1 MMAIATMLRKTTL
14 LPAEKESSTA
24 PRTSVGTGKAAQS
37 VARRNTHIFKYLKHN
52 RPLIALSLHCISKT
66 IFYKMKKLILFI
78 SILVVAAACQPPKK
92 DKKTVFELPAVAD
105 IAMYQVNPRVFAP
118 DHSLNA
124 VAARIDSIRELG
136 VNVMWVM
143 PIYPIGIEKGKNS
156 PYCIRDYKAIAPEFG
171 TIDDFKNLAA
181 ACHEHGM
188 GIILDWVANHTAW
201 DHPWVKE
208 HPDWYTHDEK
218 ADTIIHPRPWDWYD
232 VADLNYD
239 NADMRKAMIDA
250 MKFWIV
256 EVGIDGFRCDVADGV
271 PADFWKEAIDTLR
284 QAASPRKIVMLAE
297 GKRPDNFTV
306 GGFDMN
312 YGWDYKDKLV
322 EVFKGASAEE
332 LIKADK
338 AEYDSLPDGK
348 VKLRF
353 TTNHDHATETE
364 PCVQFGNDRGAMA
377 AYVASIFPHGGALIY
392 GSQEVGYP
400 EPINF
405 FKYVAVNWS
414 AKPEIYKE
422 YKELI
427 DLYNDEAALRKGSLT
442 TYPDKDIFLFEK
454 SDGKERFL
462 VAVNV
467 RNEQKSIRLPE
478 AWAGQEVDDEMADK
492 DILLGDTLTLQPYQ
506 YLILEK

>member
-1 MMAIATMLRKTTL
+1 
-14 LPAEKESSTA
+14 
-24 PRTSVGTGKAAQS
+24 
-37 VARRNTHIFKYLKHN
+37 
-52 RPLIALSLHCISKT
+52 
-66 IFYKMKKLILFI
+66 MKKLLLCI
-78 SILVVAAACQPPKK
+78 SIAAAVISCKPAKETKQ
-92 DKKTVFELPAVAD
+92 TAFEMPAVAD

-124 VAARIDSIRELG
+124 VAARIDSIRDLG

-156 PYCIRDYKAIAPEFG
+156 PYCISDYKAIAPEFG
-171 TIDDFKNLAA
+171 TIDDFKNLAKV
-181 ACHEHGM
+181 CHEHGM

-218 ADTIIHPRPWDWYD
+218 TDTIIHPRPWDWYD

-239 NADMRKAMIDA
+239 NKDMRTAMIDA

-271 PADFWKEAIDTLR
+271 PADFWKDAIDQLR
-284 QAASPRKIVMLAE
+284 TAAGDRKIVMLAE
-297 GKRPDNFTV
+297 GKRSDNFTV

-312 YGWDYKDKLV
+312 YGWDYKDELV
-322 EVFKGASAEE
+322 KVWKGAPVSD

-338 AEYDSLPDGK
+338 AEYDSLPAGK
-348 VKLRF
+348 VKMRF
-353 TTNHDHATETE
+353 TTNHDHSTEAT
-364 PCVQFGNDRGAMA
+364 PCQEFTNDRGAMA
-377 AYVASIFPHGGALIY
+377 AYVATIFPHGGALIY

-405 FKYVAVNWS
+405 FKFVPVDWT

-422 YKELI
+422 YQHLI
-427 DLYNDEAALRKGSLT
+427 GLYNDHPALRKGKMT
-442 TYPDKDIFLFEK
+442 AFPDNDVLVFEK
-454 SDGKERFL
+454 KDAAERFL
-462 VAVNV
+462 VVANL
-467 RNEQKSIRLPE
+467 RNEQKTVNVPADWMNRQ
-478 AWAGQEVDDEMADK
+478 AQDQATGQNVQ
-492 DILLGDTLTLQPYQ
+492 LGNTLTLTPFQ
-506 YLILEK
+506 YFILAY

>member
-1 MMAIATMLRKTTL
+1 
-14 LPAEKESSTA
+14 
-24 PRTSVGTGKAAQS
+24 
-37 VARRNTHIFKYLKHN
+37 
-52 RPLIALSLHCISKT
+52 
-66 IFYKMKKLILFI
+66 MKKLFLFI
-78 SILVVAAACQPPKK
+78 GILAMLSGCKPPKANE
-92 DKKTVFELPAVAD
+92 VAFELPAVED

-124 VAARIDSIRELG
+124 VAARIDSIKGLG
-136 VNVMWVM
+136 VNIMWVM

-156 PYCIRDYKAIAPEFG
+156 PYCISDYKAIAPEFG
-171 TIDDFKNLAA
+171 TIDDFKNLVRV
-181 ACHEHGM
+181 CHEHDM

-239 NADMRKAMIDA
+239 NNDMREAMIDA
-250 MKFWIV
+250 MLFWIV

-271 PADFWKEAIDTLR
+271 PADFWKDAITRLR
-284 QAASPRKIVMLAE
+284 AAAGTRKIVMLAE

-312 YGWDYKDKLV
+312 YGWDYKDELV
-322 EVFKGASAEE
+322 KVFKGAPASD

-338 AEYDSLPDGK
+338 AEYDSLPAGM

-353 TTNHDHATETE
+353 TTNHDHSTEVT
-364 PCVQFGNDRGAMA
+364 PCVQFTNDRGAMA
-377 AYVASIFPHGGALIY
+377 AFVASVFPHGGLLIY

-405 FKYVAVNWS
+405 FKYVPVDWT
-414 AKPEIYKE
+414 AKPEIWQE
-422 YKELI
+422 YQKLTA
-427 DLYNDEAALRKGSLT
+427 LYNEHPALRKGT
-442 TYPDKDIFLFEK
+442 MTAWPDNDVLVFEK
-454 SDGKERFL
+454 KDGDESFL
-462 VAVNV
+462 VMVNV
-467 RNEQKSIRLPE
+467 RNEKKSVQVPE
-478 AWAGQEVDDEMADK
+478 GWAGRDTQNVPDGKAVKLESALELAPFQYF
-492 DILLGDTLTLQPYQ
+492 IL
-506 YLILEK
+506 K

>member
-1 MMAIATMLRKTTL
+1 
-14 LPAEKESSTA
+14 
-24 PRTSVGTGKAAQS
+24 
-37 VARRNTHIFKYLKHN
+37 
-52 RPLIALSLHCISKT
+52 
-66 IFYKMKKLILFI
+66 MKKLLL
-78 SILVVAAACQPPKK
+78 SLTVLALLAACRPAKEA
-92 DKKTVFELPAVAD
+92 KTEAFQLPAVDD

-124 VAARIDSIRELG
+124 VAARIDSIRDLG
-136 VNVMWVM
+136 VNIMWVM

-156 PYCIRDYKAIAPEFG
+156 PYCISDYKAIAPEFG
-171 TIDDFKNLAA
+171 TIDDFKNLAKV
-181 ACHEHGM
+181 CHEHGM

-208 HPDWYTHDEK
+208 HPDWYTYDEK
-218 ADTIIHPRPWDWYD
+218 ADTIICPQPWNWED

-239 NADMRKAMIDA
+239 NKDMREAMIDA

-271 PADFWKEAIDTLR
+271 PADFWKDAIDQLR
-284 QAASPRKIVMLAE
+284 AAAGDRKILMLAE
-297 GKRPDNFTV
+297 GKNVDNFTI

-312 YGWDYKDKLV
+312 YGWDYKDELV
-322 EVFKGASAEE
+322 KVFKGAPASD

-338 AEYDSLPDGK
+338 AEYDSLPTGK

-353 TTNHDHATETE
+353 TTNHDHSTEAT
-364 PCVQFGNDRGAMA
+364 PCVEFTNDRGAMA

-405 FKYVAVNWS
+405 FKYVPVDWT

-422 YKELI
+422 YQHLI
-427 DLYNDEAALRKGSLT
+427 SLYNEHPALRKGTMTAWPEDDVLM
-442 TYPDKDIFLFEK
+442 FEK
-454 SDGKERFL
+454 ADDAERYL
-462 VAVNV
+462 ILVNV
-467 RNEQKSIRLPE
+467 RNEQETVDLPE
-478 AWAGQEVDDEMADK
+478 SWQK
-492 DILLGDTLTLQPYQ
+492 LGDSITLEPFEYC
-506 YLILEK
+506 IEKY

>member
-1 MMAIATMLRKTTL
+1 
-14 LPAEKESSTA
+14 
-24 PRTSVGTGKAAQS
+24 
-37 VARRNTHIFKYLKHN
+37 
-52 RPLIALSLHCISKT
+52 
-66 IFYKMKKLILFI
+66 MKKLFLSI
-78 SILVVAAACQPPKK
+78 SIVAAIVACRPSQETKEAP
-92 DKKTVFELPAVAD
+92 FQMPAIDD

-124 VAARIDSIRELG
+124 VAGRIDSIRDLG
-136 VNVMWVM
+136 VNIMWVM

-156 PYCIRDYKAIAPEFG
+156 PYCISDYKAIAPEFG
-171 TIDDFKNLAA
+171 TIDDLKNLAQV
-181 ACHEHGM
+181 CHQHGM

-208 HPDWYTHDEK
+208 HPDWYTYDEK
-218 ADTIIHPRPWDWYD
+218 ADTIICPQPWNWED

-239 NADMRKAMIDA
+239 NKDMRAAMIDA

-256 EVGIDGFRCDVADGV
+256 DVGIDGFRCDVADGV
-271 PADFWKEAIDTLR
+271 PADFWKDAIDQLR
-284 QAASPRKIVMLAE
+284 AAAGDRQILMLAE
-297 GKRPDNFTV
+297 GKHSDNFTV

-312 YGWDYKDKLV
+312 YGWDYKDVLV
-322 EVFKGASAEE
+322 KVFKGASAED

-353 TTNHDHATETE
+353 TTNHDHSTEAT
-364 PCVQFGNDRGAMA
+364 PCVEFTNDRGAMA

-405 FKYVAVNWS
+405 FKYVPVDWT
-414 AKPEIYKE
+414 AKPEIYRE
-422 YKELI
+422 YQTLI
-427 DLYNDEAALRKGSLT
+427 GLYNDHPALRKGKMT
-442 TYPDKDIFLFEK
+442 AYPDKDVLVFEK
-454 SDGKERFL
+454 TDAAERFL

-467 RNEQKSIRLPE
+467 RNAEKTFTTPSQWVNRDVEDLVT
-478 AWAGQEVDDEMADK
+478 GQAIKFDATF
-492 DILLGDTLTLQPYQ
+492 TLSPFQ
-506 YLILEK
+506 YIIVEF

>member
-1 MMAIATMLRKTTL
+1 
-14 LPAEKESSTA
+14 
-24 PRTSVGTGKAAQS
+24 
-37 VARRNTHIFKYLKHN
+37 
-52 RPLIALSLHCISKT
+52 
-66 IFYKMKKLILFI
+66 MKKILLFI
-78 SILVVAAACQPPKK
+78 CVMAAIVACKPTPETKNVA
-92 DKKTVFELPAVAD
+92 FEMPAVAD

-118 DHSLNA
+118 QNSLNA

-171 TIDDFKNLAA
+171 TIDDFKHLTQV
-181 ACHEHGM
+181 CHEHGM

-201 DHPWVKE
+201 DHPWVKD

-218 ADTIIHPRPWDWYD
+218 TDTIIHPRPWDWLD

-239 NADMRKAMIDA
+239 NKEMRAAMIDA
-250 MKFWIV
+250 MKFWIT

-271 PADFWKEAIDTLR
+271 PADFWKDAIDQLR
-284 QAASPRKIVMLAE
+284 AAAGNRKIVMLAE
-297 GKRPDNFTV
+297 GKRLDNFTV

-312 YGWDYKDKLV
+312 YGWDYKDELV
-322 EVFKGASAEE
+322 KVFNGAPASD
-332 LIKADK
+332 LIAADK
-338 AEYDSLPDGK
+338 AEYDSLPAGK

-364 PCVQFGNDRGAMA
+364 PCVQFTNDRGAMA

-405 FKYVAVNWS
+405 FKYVPVDWT

-427 DLYNDEAALRKGSLT
+427 ELYNEEPALRKGSLT
-442 TYPDKDIFLFEK
+442 TYPDADVLMFEK
-454 SDGKERFL
+454 ADGDDRFL
-462 VAVNV
+462 VLVNV
-467 RNEQKSIRLPE
+467 RNERKTVQTPQDWVGRETEDEITDQKL
-478 AWAGQEVDDEMADK
+478 K
-492 DILLGDTLTLQPYQ
+492 LGESVTLNPFQ
-506 YLILEK
+506 YLILEY

>member
-1 MMAIATMLRKTTL
+1 
-14 LPAEKESSTA
+14 
-24 PRTSVGTGKAAQS
+24 
-37 VARRNTHIFKYLKHN
+37 
-52 RPLIALSLHCISKT
+52 
-66 IFYKMKKLILFI
+66 MKKILLFI
-78 SILVVAAACQPPKK
+78 SILAAVIACKPNQENKQ
-92 DKKTVFELPAVAD
+92 TAFELPAVED

-124 VAARIDSIRELG
+124 VAARIDSISDLG
-136 VNVMWVM
+136 VNMMWVM
-143 PIYPIGIEKGKNS
+143 PIYPIGVEKGKNS
-156 PYCIRDYKAIAPEFG
+156 PYCISDYKAIAPEFG
-171 TIDDFKNLAA
+171 TIEDFKNLAV

-208 HPDWYTHDEK
+208 HPEWYTHDEK
-218 ADTIIHPRPWDWYD
+218 TDTIIHPRPWDWYD

-239 NADMRKAMIDA
+239 NKDMRAAMIDA

-271 PADFWKEAIDTLR
+271 PADFWKEAIDELR
-284 QAASPRKIVMLAE
+284 RAAAPREIVMLAE
-297 GKRPDNFTV
+297 GKRTDNFTI

-322 EVFKGASAEE
+322 EVLKGASAEE

-338 AEYDSLPDGK
+338 AEYDSLPAGK
-348 VKLRF
+348 VKMRF

-392 GSQEVGYP
+392 GSQEVGFP

-405 FKYVAVNWS
+405 FKYVAVNWM
-414 AKPEIYKE
+414 AKPEIYQE
-422 YKELI
+422 YKKLI
-427 DLYNDEAALRKGSLT
+427 SLYNTHTALRRGELT
-442 TYPDKDIFLFEK
+442 TYPNQDIFLFEK
-454 SDGKERFL
+454 SNDEGRFL

-467 RNEQKSIRLPE
+467 RNEQKSIQLP
-478 AWAGQEVDDEMADK
+478 AQWTGLEVTDVMSDQQT
-492 DILLGDTLTLQPYQ
+492 TLKETLALEPYQ
-506 YLILEK
+506 YLILKK

>member
-1 MMAIATMLRKTTL
+1 MAAI
-14 LPAEKESSTA
+14 
-24 PRTSVGTGKAAQS
+24 
-37 VARRNTHIFKYLKHN
+37 VACKPTPETKN
-52 RPLIALSLHCISKT
+52 
-66 IFYKMKKLILFI
+66 
-78 SILVVAAACQPPKK
+78 VA
-92 DKKTVFELPAVAD
+92 FEMPAVAD

-118 DHSLNA
+118 QNSLNA

-171 TIDDFKNLAA
+171 TIDDFKHLTQV
-181 ACHEHGM
+181 CHEHGM

-201 DHPWVKE
+201 DHPWVKD

-218 ADTIIHPRPWDWYD
+218 TDTIIHPRPWDWLD

-239 NADMRKAMIDA
+239 NKEMRAAMIDA
-250 MKFWIV
+250 MKFWIT

-271 PADFWKEAIDTLR
+271 PADFWKDAIDQLR
-284 QAASPRKIVMLAE
+284 AAAGNRKIVMLAE
-297 GKRPDNFTV
+297 GKRLDNFTV

-312 YGWDYKDKLV
+312 YGWDYKDELV
-322 EVFKGASAEE
+322 KVFNGAPASD
-332 LIKADK
+332 LIAADK
-338 AEYDSLPDGK
+338 AEYDSLPAGK

-364 PCVQFGNDRGAMA
+364 PCVQFTNDRGAMA

-405 FKYVAVNWS
+405 FKYVPVDWT

-427 DLYNDEAALRKGSLT
+427 ELYNEEPALRKGSLA
-442 TYPDKDIFLFEK
+442 TYPDADVLVFEK
-454 SDGKERFL
+454 ADGDDRFL
-462 VAVNV
+462 VLVNV
-467 RNEQKSIRLPE
+467 RNESKTVQTPQDWVGRETEDEITDQK
-478 AWAGQEVDDEMADK
+478 MK
-492 DILLGDTLTLQPYQ
+492 LGESVTLNPFQ
-506 YLILEK
+506 YLILEY

>member
-1 MMAIATMLRKTTL
+1 
-14 LPAEKESSTA
+14 
-24 PRTSVGTGKAAQS
+24 
-37 VARRNTHIFKYLKHN
+37 
-52 RPLIALSLHCISKT
+52 
-66 IFYKMKKLILFI
+66 MKKILLSI
-78 SILVVAAACQPPKK
+78 SIVAAVISCRPAQETKQEG
-92 DKKTVFELPAVAD
+92 FEMPAVED

-118 DHSLNA
+118 ENSLNA
-124 VAARIDSIRELG
+124 VADRIDSISELG

-156 PYCIRDYKAIAPEFG
+156 PYCIQDYKAIAPEFG
-171 TIDDFKNLAA
+171 TIDDFKHLAEV
-181 ACHEHGM
+181 CHEHGM

-239 NADMRKAMIDA
+239 NKDMRAAMIDA
-250 MKFWIV
+250 MLFWIT

-271 PADFWKEAIDTLR
+271 PADFWKDAIDQLR
-284 QAASPRKIVMLAE
+284 QAAAPRKIVMLAE
-297 GKRPDNFTV
+297 GKRSDNFTV

-312 YGWDYKDKLV
+312 YGWDYKDEIVKV
-322 EVFKGASAEE
+322 WKGAPASD

-338 AEYDSLPDGK
+338 AEYDSLPAGK

-353 TTNHDHATETE
+353 TTNHDHATEVE
-364 PCVQFGNDRGAMA
+364 PCVQFTNDRGAMA

-405 FKYVAVNWS
+405 FRYVPVDWT

-422 YKELI
+422 YEELI
-427 DLYNDEAALRKGSLT
+427 ELYNEHPALRKGTLI
-442 TYPDKDIFLFEK
+442 TYPDKDVLVFEK
-454 SDGKERFL
+454 TDAAERFL
-462 VAVNV
+462 VLVNV
-467 RNEQKSIRLPE
+467 RNGQKTVAIPE
-478 AWAGQEVDDEMADK
+478 EWIGREAEDEVTDQK
-492 DILLGDTLTLQPYQ
+492 ITLAKEITLEPFQ
-506 YLILEK
+506 YLILE